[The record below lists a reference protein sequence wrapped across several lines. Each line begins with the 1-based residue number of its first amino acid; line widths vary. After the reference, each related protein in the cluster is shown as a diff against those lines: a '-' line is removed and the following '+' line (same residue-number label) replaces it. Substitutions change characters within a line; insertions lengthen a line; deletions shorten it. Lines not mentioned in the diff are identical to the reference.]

1 MFLLILMGKL
11 VWESKATYASDVGG
25 KTASW
30 KMVKWGRVGLVGSV
44 ALQDAV
50 SISAPR
56 SLTPACGAPCRC
68 EGASPTPLWLYR

>member
-30 KMVKWGRVGLVGSV
+30 KMVKWVEWDLLAPWHCRMPFPSVPLV
-44 ALQDAV
+44 
-50 SISAPR
+50 P
-56 SLTPACGAPCRC
+56 
-68 EGASPTPLWLYR
+68 